1 MRNPLASGFVGPLAP
16 YANTIA
22 EQLRG
27 QGYAPW
33 TVQNKLHVVAK
44 LSRWLAEHHLPVG
57 VLNEQQVGI
66 FLHEFHGQERRRYQG
81 DPTTLHGLLKQ
92 LSAQGVIPE
101 PIATADEGAQAQI
114 IQEFSRYLTQERGL
128 AMATVDNYVAA
139 VVRPL

>member
-16 YANTIA
+16 YANAIA
-22 EQLRG
+22 EQLSG

-57 VLNEQQVGI
+57 VLNEQQAWI

-81 DPTTLHGLLKQ
+81 DPTTLRGLLKQ

-101 PIATADEGAQAQI
+101 PIATAEEEGAQAQI
-114 IQEFSRYLTQERGL
+114 IQEYAYPVNSGIHY
-128 AMATVDNYVAA
+128 M
-139 VVRPL
+139 